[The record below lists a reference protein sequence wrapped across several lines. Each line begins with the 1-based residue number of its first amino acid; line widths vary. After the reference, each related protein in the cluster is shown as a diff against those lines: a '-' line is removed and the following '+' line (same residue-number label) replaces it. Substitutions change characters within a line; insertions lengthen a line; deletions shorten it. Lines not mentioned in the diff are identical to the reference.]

1 MSLAA
6 ERLSIVQAIFSC
18 SEEIAGLIAAQARWR
33 QFARHHVLIHQGDSH
48 ANCHLVV
55 DGTVSISVIDRDGN
69 SMQIATV
76 EPGEIFGAY
85 PEACEINLEV
95 CVQNPLELLT
105 FDSAYLAR
113 MALEHAQIGAGLAR
127 IFSRQFNNTLSGYAA
142 HVTLSATGRVYQLLL
157 GAIDDAGLVSNP
169 PRVAALAVRAQT
181 TRETASRA
189 LSVLERR
196 GILQREA
203 SFWKVTA
210 PRLLENL
217 IC

>member
-1 MSLAA
+1 MSPAA
-6 ERLSIVQAIFSC
+6 ERLAIVQAIFSC
-18 SEEIAGLIAAQARWR
+18 SEDVASLIATHARWR
-33 QFARHHVLIHQGDSH
+33 QVARHHVLIHQGDTH
-48 ANCHLVV
+48 AHCHLVV
-55 DGTVSISVIDRDGN
+55 DGTVGISVLDRDGV

-85 PEACEINLEV
+85 PEACEVNVEV
-95 CVQNPLELLT
+95 CAQIPLELLT
-105 FDSAYLAR
+105 FETAYLAR
-113 MALEHAQIGAGLAR
+113 MALDHAQIGAGLAR
-127 IFSRQFNNTLSGYAA
+127 IFARQLNNTLIGYAS

-157 GAIDDAGLVSNP
+157 GAMDSTGLVANP

-196 GILQREA
+196 GILQREP
-203 SFWKVTA
+203 SHWRITA
-210 PRLLENL
+210 PRMLEDL

>member
-1 MSLAA
+1 MSPGAD
-6 ERLSIVQAIFSC
+6 RLSIIQALFSC
-18 SEEIAGLIAAQARWR
+18 SEEIAPLIAAQARWQ
-33 QFARHHVLIHQGDSH
+33 QFARHHVLIHQGDFH
-48 ANCHLVV
+48 DKCHLVV
-55 DGTVSISVIDRDGN
+55 DGSVGISVIDRDGTFL
-69 SMQIATV
+69 QIATV

-85 PEACEINLEV
+85 PEACQVNLEV
-95 CVQNPLELLT
+95 YAQQPLELLSFNT
-105 FDSAYLAR
+105 AYLAR
-113 MALEHAQIGAGLAR
+113 IALDHSQIGAGLAR
-127 IFSRQFNNTLSGYAA
+127 IFARQLNNTLSGYAS

-157 GAIDDAGLVSNP
+157 SSIDSTGVVTNP
-169 PRVAALAVRAQT
+169 PKVAALAVRAQT